1 MWGGGVSLQRSGQR
15 SAKYR
20 KQCRETA
27 THAQQLIKWWREKNR
42 KTWRGGT
49 CVLGGGCYVNR
60 LMQATAVQVQSDNVG
75 TGTIYLNMSGPKSQ
89 IYSEMY

>member
-1 MWGGGVSLQRSGQR
+1 M
-15 SAKYR
+15 
-20 KQCRETA
+20 
-27 THAQQLIKWWREKNR
+27 
-42 KTWRGGT
+42 
-49 CVLGGGCYVNR
+49 LGGGCYVNR